1 MRTND
6 SICEIDAEIE
16 MFTRN
21 TDMSGQ
27 VQAAVDAGRS
37 EVTQGSDCFGQVWIV
52 SFEEYGQWR
61 TDVGDQFHN
70 GKGMI

>member
-1 MRTND
+1 
-6 SICEIDAEIE
+6 
-16 MFTRN
+16 
-21 TDMSGQ
+21 MSGQ

-70 GKGMI
+70 GKGYDIESSANVAAIVREGEYGRYDIT